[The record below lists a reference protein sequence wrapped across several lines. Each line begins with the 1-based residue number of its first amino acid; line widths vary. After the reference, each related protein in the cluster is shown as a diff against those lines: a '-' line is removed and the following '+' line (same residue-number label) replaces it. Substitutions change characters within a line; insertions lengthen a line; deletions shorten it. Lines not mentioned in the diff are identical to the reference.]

1 MEPWIW
7 VIKVENSVPGSK
19 SLKIDLQIVWNM
31 RKNISKI
38 CRQILTLPEVMGDL
52 VRPEMK
58 KILNRKSKNI
68 FLESL

>member
-1 MEPWIW
+1 MEPWIL
-7 VIKVENSVPGSK
+7 VTKVENSVAGSK
-19 SLKIDLQIVWNM
+19 SLKIGLQIVWNM

-38 CRQILTLPEVMGDL
+38 CRRNSTLPEVMSDL

-68 FLESL
+68 LSESL